1 MYQRGDERKMMPL
14 YAIGRAILIPLM
26 KLLFFYEVKGKNNIP
41 KKGGY
46 IVCSNHLSNFDP
58 VFLGITQKRQ
68 IFYMAKK
75 ELFKNKFFGWLIRK
89 LGAFPVDRGKGDG
102 KAINNAETLIE
113 EGKVLGIFIE
123 GTRSKTGEF
132 LRPKAGA
139 AMIAEKVNVPVIPV
153 CITPKNKKVRIFQ
166 KVTISWGEPIS
177 CDQLGLGSGSGEG
190 YRNATKKIMGQIAAL
205 RERDMQARLK
215 APEVDEK

>member
-1 MYQRGDERKMMPL
+1 MMPL
-14 YAIGRAILIPLM
+14 YAIGRALLIPFM
-26 KLLFFYEVKGKNNIP
+26 KLFFFYEVKGKNNIP
-41 KKGGY
+41 KQGGY

-58 VFLGITQKRQ
+58 VFLGITQRRQ
-68 IFYMAKK
+68 IFYMAKI

-102 KAINNAETLIE
+102 KAINNAEKIIE
-113 EGKVLGIFIE
+113 DGNVLGIFIE

-153 CITPKNKKVRIFQ
+153 CITPKNKKVRLFQ

-177 CDQLGLGSGSGEG
+177 CERLGLGNGTGEG
-190 YRNATKKIMGQIAAL
+190 YRKATKMIMGEIAAL
-205 RERDMQARLK
+205 RERDLQARLK
-215 APEVDEK
+215 APEDK

>member
-1 MYQRGDERKMMPL
+1 MMPL
-14 YAIGRAILIPLM
+14 YAIGRALLIPLM
-26 KLLFFYEVKGKNNIP
+26 KLLFFYKVNGKNNIP
-41 KKGGY
+41 KTGGY

-58 VFLGITQKRQ
+58 IFLGITQKRQ
-68 IFYMAKK
+68 IFYMAKV

-89 LGAFPVDRGKGDG
+89 LGAFPVERGKGDG
-102 KAINNAETLIE
+102 KAIGNAETLIE
-113 EGKVLGIFIE
+113 NGNVLGIFIE

-153 CITPKNKKVRIFQ
+153 CITPKNKKIKIFQ

-177 CDQLGLGSGSGEG
+177 CEQLGLGSGSGEAV
-190 YRNATKKIMGQIAAL
+190 RAATKKIMGEIAAL
-205 RERDMQARLK
+205 RERDMQPRLN
-215 APEVDEK
+215 APEGEKK